1 MAWNYILV
9 TFKTFST
16 DEWPLIGFDE
26 FVVFATVMYVPGIV
40 CVLLNTWHWQ
50 KLYVY
55 GLTSDNMSISGLQ
68 MSPVKIGNPTFRW
81 FQK

>member
-1 MAWNYILV
+1 V

-40 CVLLNTWHWQ
+40 CVCYSTL
-50 KLYVY
+50 
-55 GLTSDNMSISGLQ
+55 D
-68 MSPVKIGNPTFRW
+68 IGKNYMCMD
-81 FQK
+81 